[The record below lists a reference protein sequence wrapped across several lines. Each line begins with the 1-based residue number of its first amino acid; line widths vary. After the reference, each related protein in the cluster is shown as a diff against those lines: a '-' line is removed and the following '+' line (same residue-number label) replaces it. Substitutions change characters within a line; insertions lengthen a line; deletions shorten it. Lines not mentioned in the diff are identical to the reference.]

1 MADVQDVAAYL
12 LKRRAMTAMQLQ
24 KVVYYAQGWHLA
36 WTGDRLFAAPI
47 EAWANGP
54 VVRELYDLHHGQFG
68 LSSWPTG
75 DTQALSDSER
85 GTVDQILSTY
95 GTKSAEWLS
104 ERTHSELPW
113 REARTGLPLGARSNA
128 EIDPATMRSFFS
140 SEAAAGRLPERVV
153 SDPQN

>member
-1 MADVQDVAAYL
+1 MVSVHDVAAYM

-36 WTGDRLFAAPI
+36 WTAHRLFAAPI

-54 VVRELYDLHHGQFG
+54 VVRRLYDVHRGQFG

-75 DTQALSDSER
+75 DPAELSELER
-85 GTVDQILSTY
+85 GTVDRILATY

-104 ERTHSELPW
+104 DRTHNELPW
-113 REARTGLPLGARSNA
+113 RNARGGLPLGARSNA
-128 EIDPATMRSFFS
+128 EIDSATMRAFFS
-140 SEAAAGRLPERVV
+140 SEATAGRLPELVAN
-153 SDPQN
+153 PEE